1 MINELFIIKQLQQ
14 IKIKELM
21 ILLSIPFHSIIYIL
35 LIILLYLNNKI
46 NYNNFILLIF
56 GQLLIYIIKNNIKR
70 TRPFIIDKKIKNFE
84 IMYIDDYSFPSGH
97 TFNAFLLFYIF
108 KYNSIIPYLV
118 GLSRIYLGVHYPSD
132 VISGALLAKICY
144 NLIN

>member
-1 MINELFIIKQLQQ
+1 MINELFIIKKLQK

-35 LIILLYLNNKI
+35 IIILLYFNNKI
-46 NYNNFILLIF
+46 NYNNFILLLF
-56 GQLLIYIIKNNIKR
+56 GQIIIYIIKNIVKRIRPYMVDKNIKKL
-70 TRPFIIDKKIKNFE
+70 D
-84 IMYIDDYSFPSGH
+84 IMYIDEYSFPSGH
-97 TFNAFLLFYIF
+97 TFNAFLLFYIL
-108 KYNSIIPYLV
+108 KSNSIIPYLV

-132 VISGALLAKICY
+132 VITGALLATICY